1 MRGIPGSAILIF
13 LSIILLI
20 ELIAFF
26 SMRKLI
32 VKPSFKKLFAIIYWS
47 ISVAIL
53 GLWISAFI
61 NPESIRDANNY
72 RFFYFVIAI
81 SIFNT
86 IPKIFVCV
94 FFLFSL
100 IPLLLQS
107 KYWHKIILMSS
118 LIIALGIMSSI
129 GFGILF
135 GRKMVRVEEVNLTIK
150 ELPKSLDGLVIVQL
164 SDIHLAS
171 FENADFLERSI
182 EIVNEIGPD
191 IILFTGDLVNNYYS
205 EIIGFE
211 DELSSIKARYGKFAI
226 LGNHDYGDYSNWES
240 AEAKKADHDKLCSSI
255 EGCGF
260 DLLLNET
267 VELQIADTSIFI
279 IGVEN
284 WGHSPFPQY
293 ADLSA
298 AIEGVPQDAFKI
310 LMSHDPAHWEA
321 KVLPETNIPLTLSGH
336 THGAQTGFRIAGIEF
351 SPMFLVQKYWGGLYQ
366 SGSRYLYVNRGFG
379 CVGLLGRIDMVPEIT
394 VLRLRSDTI
403 EIDRN

>member
-13 LSIILLI
+13 ISIILLI
-20 ELIAFF
+20 ELTAFF

-32 VKPSFKKLFAIIYWS
+32 VKPSFRKLFTIIYWS

-81 SIFNT
+81 SIFNI
-86 IPKIFVCV
+86 IPKIFICV
-94 FFLFSL
+94 FFLVSL
-100 IPLLLQS
+100 IPLLFQS

-129 GFGILF
+129 GFGVLF

-171 FENADFLERSI
+171 FQNADFLERSS

-351 SPMFLVQKYWGGLYQ
+351 SLMFLLQKYWGGLYQ
-366 SGSRYLYVNRGFG
+366 SGSRYLYVNRGLG
-379 CVGLLGRIDMVPEIT
+379 CVGLLGRIDMAPEIT
-394 VLRLRSDTI
+394 VLRLRSDSI